1 MFSRETE
8 LTGHIYRWID
18 PCRLYK
24 GINVDD
30 IDRLDMDMDTDTD
43 ADTDTDTDIDMDMDR
58 DRDGVDKEMELLL
71 ILRNCSRNC
80 GPYKLEICKA
90 GQQPGYSGES

>member
-43 ADTDTDTDIDMDMDR
+43 ADTIR
-58 DRDGVDKEMELLL
+58 IR
-71 ILRNCSRNC
+71 I
-80 GPYKLEICKA
+80 
-90 GQQPGYSGES
+90 